1 MSITYK
7 TPEEIEILTEGGKRH
22 ARILETLA
30 GQVRPGLSTADL
42 DELARTLII
51 EAEGESAFLGYK
63 PYGADRPFPAVV
75 CVSINDAIVHGIP
88 NEKPYIIENGDIV
101 SIDLG
106 FVYRGLITDSART
119 VIAGKGD
126 PEAYRMLEVAEQALL
141 AGLEAVSC
149 GGRVGDIGQAIE
161 SVVNKAHFGTVR
173 ELAGHG
179 VGYSVHEAPYVPNYG
194 KKGTGEKI
202 KEGMVFAIEPMITE
216 GGEDIVLDADGY
228 TYRTADGGRAVH
240 VEDTVAIAHDGS
252 VRILTRL

>member
-7 TPEEIEILTEGGKRH
+7 TPEELEILREGGKRH
-22 ARILETLA
+22 AQILQALTKLVAPGVSTLH
-30 GQVRPGLSTADL
+30 L
-42 DELARTLII
+42 DEVARGLIL

-63 PYGADRPFPAVV
+63 PYGADRPFPAVI

-88 NEKPYIIENGDIV
+88 NENPVIIHNGDIV

-119 VIAGKGD
+119 VIAGTGD
-126 PEAYRMLEVAEQALL
+126 KEAYRMLEVARQALS

-161 SVVNKAHFGTVR
+161 SVVGKAHFGTVR

-216 GGEDIVLDADGY
+216 GSEEIVLDADGY

-240 VEDTVAIAHDGS
+240 EEDTVAISHDGE
-252 VRILTRL
+252 VLILTRL